1 MTTTVPN
8 TKIKEVNNKVPDISG
23 LVKSTEYEAKI
34 SYTKVK
40 NFTIS
45 DYNEFTSGIRVMQR

>member
-1 MTTTVPN
+1 MTITVPN

-34 SYTKVK
+34 SYTEGK

-45 DYNEFTSGIRVMQR
+45 DYNEFTSDIRVMQR